1 MFYFLD
7 STNKVPKWKWPDM
20 FGSLD
25 MIYFVGD
32 STMKRMFDT
41 FRSRTKCANENQM
54 KGRLHADAE
63 LLFFFFYNI

>member
-1 MFYFLD
+1 
-7 STNKVPKWKWPDM
+7 M

-41 FRSRTKCANENQM
+41 FRSRTNCANEKAM
-54 KGRLHADAE
+54 KGRLHADFE
-63 LLFFFFYNI
+63 LPFFFLNTNFASYMP